1 MVTIPSIK
9 GIVRVLKNLKPE
21 EIQRV
26 LRKQPEIN
34 PAELKF
40 VKYAPLER
48 DTFQAQYIYKE
59 TIPLHQSRSI
69 HPNNPYIRKLYEKGL
84 NKFLEE
90 NTKKVASET
99 IDIDNEIIRQFRNLK
114 PTEKSV
120 TTFRGIAEFDR
131 PRVKKYIDKLYNTNI
146 GETIV
151 LDHGYSHSALSKSV
165 AEDFASQV
173 HRSRK
178 VIIETTYQPGSLLSI
193 SSEYGGEALAPRGM
207 KYIVKEKHI
216 NNDGSLYL
224 KLENVLP
231 YEFPAPIQKTEEL
244 LAYEQRLL
252 ERENLPPKRGR
263 TIYDSM

>member
-1 MVTIPSIK
+1 MATVPSIK

-21 EIQRV
+21 ETQWF
-26 LRKQPEIN
+26 LRKPPEVN

-40 VKYAPLER
+40 VKHAPLER
-48 DTFQAQYIYKE
+48 DAFQAQYIYEE

-84 NKFLEE
+84 DKFLEE

-120 TTFRGIAEFDR
+120 TTFRGIVEFDR
-131 PRVKKYIDKLYNTNI
+131 PHYLDTLYNTNV
-146 GETIV
+146 GDTIV
-151 LDHGYSHSALSKSV
+151 LDYGYSHSALSKAV

-173 HRSRK
+173 CRNRK
-178 VIIETTYQPGSLLSI
+178 AIIETTYQPGSLLSI

-207 KYIVKEKHI
+207 KYIVKEKRI